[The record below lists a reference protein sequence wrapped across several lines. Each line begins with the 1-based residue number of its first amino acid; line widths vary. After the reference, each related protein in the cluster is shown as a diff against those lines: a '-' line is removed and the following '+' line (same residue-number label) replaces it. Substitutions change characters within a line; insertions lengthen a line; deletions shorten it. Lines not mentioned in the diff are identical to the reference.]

1 MADVMNS
8 RLEDELESALSGSAG
23 LHATNIKQDFLKL
36 FVRVAKVKPDELE
49 PLIDILTN
57 AMEVNRSNVLDAL
70 YIFIHIAGASS
81 EARAFIKEQLPED
94 LIEHYEGD
102 EDNRISGNAQILKRV
117 VAGEALEQFTF
128 TPPQQKNPIPQNATI
143 YNLTNSNLSINS
155 PASQQSISIR
165 YEELSE
171 DIRKKLDELDEALK
185 AKDKNKVVKVV
196 SYLADKAFDVL
207 VAVLAGNIIK
217 G

>member
-1 MADVMNS
+1 MNP
-8 RLEDELESALSGSAG
+8 RLEDELESALASSAG
-23 LHATNIKQDFLKL
+23 LHATNIKRDFLKL
-36 FVRVAKVKPDELE
+36 YVRVAKVKPNELE

-70 YIFIHIAGASS
+70 YIFIHIAGAGDS
-81 EARAFIKEQLPED
+81 AREFIKAQVPDD

-102 EDNRISGNAQILKRV
+102 EDKRISGNAQILRRIIK
-117 VAGEALEQFTF
+117 GEPLEQFSF
-128 TPPQQKNPIPQNATI
+128 TPPQQKNPASQNATI
-143 YNLTNSNLSINS
+143 YHLTNSNLAINS
-155 PASQQSISIR
+155 PASQQTVSIR

-171 DIRKKLDELDEALK
+171 DIRKKLDELDEAIK
-185 AKDKNKVVKVV
+185 GKDKHAIIKVVG
-196 SYLADKAFDVL
+196 YLADKAFDVL